1 MAENVRTVYAQALF
15 ELCCEQGITAEA
27 CEELEGIGEVFE
39 QNEELV
45 KILRSPLVAFDEKK
59 SLLEKAF
66 GGRVGDTVFDFLCVA
81 TEKGRADFVPD
92 ICEEFRKL
100 YYKQQNILEV
110 NVITAMELSERLRDK
125 LLEKLEQ
132 TLGKTVIMKLS
143 VDKSLIGGIVVKYDN
158 TELDSSVRG
167 RLDRLKKQI
176 DGIIA

>member
-81 TEKGRADFVPD
+81 TKRAGQTSSP
-92 ICEEFRKL
+92 ISARSSGSS
-100 YYKQQNILEV
+100 
-110 NVITAMELSERLRDK
+110 IT
-125 LLEKLEQ
+125 
-132 TLGKTVIMKLS
+132 
-143 VDKSLIGGIVVKYDN
+143 
-158 TELDSSVRG
+158 SSRISS
-167 RLDRLKKQI
+167 R
-176 DGIIA
+176 